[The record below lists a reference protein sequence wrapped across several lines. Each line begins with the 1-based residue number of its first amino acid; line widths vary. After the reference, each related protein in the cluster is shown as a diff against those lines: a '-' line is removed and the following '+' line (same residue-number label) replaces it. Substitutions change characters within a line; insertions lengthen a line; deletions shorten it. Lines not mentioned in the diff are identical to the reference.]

1 MAENQEPE
9 KTASSSEVSS
19 QGAGTWNDLEYGY
32 VGNPTSKLDE
42 RGRLK
47 MPAEFKAFTE
57 RKYGKGFNA
66 FYITSM
72 DGESAEIYPLPVW
85 LERQKKIFSMPQSN
99 PARRI
104 LLTRYSLYGDRADM
118 DPQGRMQ
125 IPEELLTKAELMG
138 EVKASGEG
146 SFIRV
151 TSLKK
156 LRERARADELT
167 AEMLDSLGQV
177 DLEYQLCR
185 KQPPRGSA

>member
-1 MAENQEPE
+1 MSENQEPGIPE
-9 KTASSSEVSS
+9 ASKEAATPGV
-19 QGAGTWNDLEYGY
+19 GAWDELEYGY

-47 MPAEFKAFTE
+47 MPAEFKTFTE

-72 DGESAEIYPLPVW
+72 DGESAEIYPMPVW
-85 LERQKKIFSMPQSN
+85 LERQKKIFNMPQSK

-104 LLTRYSLYGDRADM
+104 LLARYNLYGDRADM

-125 IPEELLTKAELMG
+125 IPEELRTKAELTG
-138 EVKASGEG
+138 EAKVSGEG

-156 LRERARADELT
+156 LRQKAESEELT
-167 AEMLDSLGQV
+167 PEMLDSLGDQ
-177 DLEYQLCR
+177 DL
-185 KQPPRGSA
+185 

>member
-1 MAENQEPE
+1 MSENQEPE
-9 KTASSSEVSS
+9 TPETSNEVRTPGV
-19 QGAGTWNDLEYGY
+19 GAWDELEHGY

-47 MPAEFKAFTE
+47 LPAEFKTFTE

-72 DGESAEIYPLPVW
+72 DGESAEIYPMPVW
-85 LERQKKIFSMPQSN
+85 RERQKKIFALPQSDKG
-99 PARRI
+99 RRF
-104 LLTRYSLYGDRADM
+104 LVAKDNLYGDRADM

-125 IPEELLTKAELMG
+125 IPEELKTKAELTG
-138 EVKASGEG
+138 EVKVSGEG

-156 LRERARADELT
+156 LRERADKDELT
-167 AEMLDSLGQV
+167 PEMLDLLGSQG
-177 DLEYQLCR
+177 L
-185 KQPPRGSA
+185 